1 MLSPELEKTISKAA
15 EEAISQR
22 HEYLSLEHLL
32 RALLE
37 DKTGIE
43 VIRKC
48 GGDIDELKKELD
60 DFISKSFEQIPFTV
74 DYNLLQTASYER
86 VLRRAIMQA
95 HNSGQ
100 TTIDAGNVIAALF
113 DERRCAGRG
122 GLIEGA
128 DDRRGLRG

>member
-48 GGDIDELKKELD
+48 GG
-60 DFISKSFEQIPFTV
+60 V
-74 DYNLLQTASYER
+74 
-86 VLRRAIMQA
+86 
-95 HNSGQ
+95 
-100 TTIDAGNVIAALF
+100 
-113 DERRCAGRG
+113 
-122 GLIEGA
+122 
-128 DDRRGLRG
+128 